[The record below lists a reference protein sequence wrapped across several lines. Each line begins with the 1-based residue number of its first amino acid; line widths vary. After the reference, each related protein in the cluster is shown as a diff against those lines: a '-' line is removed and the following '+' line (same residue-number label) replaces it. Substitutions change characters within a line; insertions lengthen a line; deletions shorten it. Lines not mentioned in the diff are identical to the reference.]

1 VSTPGSDSESA
12 KVVKYLGIFPKNIK
26 DGDRLAN
33 TIYHVSLAQLLVVVI
48 LTVFAGLLG
57 FISRNP
63 QVWGLGFLA
72 LIGIVFTAIA
82 TWLSLLGKQDFS
94 RHVLMLTTLLLLLS
108 ISLSR
113 SAEYLVQFYLIWLII
128 LSGLLFGRIGTLIMG
143 AIVLL
148 VAVLEVLVMGLWKVY
163 VPPISFTSDVLPYA
177 QITVLVSSLTLI
189 TIGITVLINNLN
201 SALKSSEEERL
212 KVSETGQK
220 LAEQR
225 EKTEKLSI
233 SLKEISQGL
242 AVASRQQASGALE
255 QASAVNQVTTSMEEL
270 SQTARQ
276 ISDNAEQVAVSVQN
290 TLSIVKTSG
299 VTTRDATLKSESGRD
314 ISHHSLQAIQ
324 KVQSSYDNL
333 AHMLEELK
341 EQSLYINNIM
351 KLITDVSNQTHLLAL
366 NAAIESAG
374 AGEYGNRFGV
384 VAQEVKILAERTRV
398 SASEVREVVGQIG
411 IRINSA
417 VQTAREGL
425 NQAAEAVKL
434 AHETGET
441 FNNLSNAI
449 EQLGVNTQDIS
460 VSAEINRQL
469 VEEIQLATGQQ
480 RSASQQIVQTMHG
493 VGTVAADATVAAER
507 VAKNTS
513 ELDKL
518 TEELRITL
526 ST

>member
-1 VSTPGSDSESA
+1 
-12 KVVKYLGIFPKNIK
+12 
-26 DGDRLAN
+26 
-33 TIYHVSLAQLLVVVI
+33 
-48 LTVFAGLLG
+48 
-57 FISRNP
+57 
-63 QVWGLGFLA
+63 
-72 LIGIVFTAIA
+72 
-82 TWLSLLGKQDFS
+82 
-94 RHVLMLTTLLLLLS
+94 
-108 ISLSR
+108 
-113 SAEYLVQFYLIWLII
+113 
-128 LSGLLFGRIGTLIMG
+128 
-143 AIVLL
+143 
-148 VAVLEVLVMGLWKVY
+148 
-163 VPPISFTSDVLPYA
+163 
-177 QITVLVSSLTLI
+177 
-189 TIGITVLINNLN
+189 
-201 SALKSSEEERL
+201 
-212 KVSETGQK
+212 
-220 LAEQR
+220 
-225 EKTEKLSI
+225 
-233 SLKEISQGL
+233 
-242 AVASRQQASGALE
+242 
-255 QASAVNQVTTSMEEL
+255 
-270 SQTARQ
+270 
-276 ISDNAEQVAVSVQN
+276 
-290 TLSIVKTSG
+290 
-299 VTTRDATLKSESGRD
+299 
-314 ISHHSLQAIQ
+314 
-324 KVQSSYDNL
+324 
-333 AHMLEELK
+333 MLEELK